1 MKSLLREAGMGGLV
15 LGRNNN
21 FFTFFLQIIKSL
33 VREAR
38 MGGLVLGRNMYVY
51 TYMHLLDIIF

>member
-21 FFTFFLQIIKSL
+21 FFTFFFT
-33 VREAR
+33 
-38 MGGLVLGRNMYVY
+38 NY
-51 TYMHLLDIIF
+51 